1 MPLCPAAQD
10 RNRKPCAEDQPRTR
24 FWLWNRQA
32 RSLPVGRSFP
42 PDGVDSRED
51 AEQNDM
57 DYDNGGT
64 DRCREQNGEQKP

>member
-24 FWLWNRQA
+24 LWFWNRQA
-32 RSLPVGRSFP
+32 RSLPVCRSFP

-57 DYDNGGT
+57 DYDNGCT
-64 DRCREQNGEQKP
+64 DRCREQDGEQKP